1 MGRRS
6 HTQTLYLWMNGAF
19 VGTWRVRPHVGEI
32 LQYDDN
38 WVSSNQGRPLSLSL
52 PFTPGNQPHRGDA
65 VRAYFENLLPDS
77 KAIRERV
84 ARRFQTSSTEAFALL
99 AEIGRDCA
107 GALQILPSNTSPE
120 SVQEVKATPLN
131 DAEVAQVLRN
141 TLAPT
146 SRIDRD
152 SDDVEFRISIAG
164 AQEKTALSWLNNQWC
179 LPHGATPTTHILKL
193 PLGLVGNLKFDM
205 SDSIENEWLCSKI
218 LHAYGL
224 PVASTQILQFE
235 DMKVLAVERF
245 DRTWW
250 ENEEGKRW
258 LLRLPQEDMCQTTGT
273 PPHLKYESDGGPGVR
288 TIMKLLATSRNPD
301 RDRRT
306 FFQAQVLFWMLR
318 ATDGHAKNFS
328 IFLRPGGTYE
338 LTPLYDVLSAYP
350 VIGRGANQLSPF
362 KAKMAMAVRSKNTHW
377 VMRDIVRRHWLA
389 VGKEHGIVAPDG
401 RGAEVVLDDIVAQTP
416 EVVRSVRAMLPEK
429 FPEHVADSILNG
441 LQVAADKLAG

>member
-1 MGRRS
+1 
-6 HTQTLYLWMNGAF
+6 
-19 VGTWRVRPHVGEI
+19 
-32 LQYDDN
+32 
-38 WVSSNQGRPLSLSL
+38 
-52 PFTPGNQPHRGDA
+52 
-65 VRAYFENLLPDS
+65 
-77 KAIRERV
+77 
-84 ARRFQTSSTEAFALL
+84 
-99 AEIGRDCA
+99 
-107 GALQILPSNTSPE
+107 
-120 SVQEVKATPLN
+120 VKATPLN
-131 DAEVAQVLRN
+131 DAEVAQILRN
-141 TLAPT
+141 TLAPA
-146 SRIDRD
+146 SKINRD
-152 SDDVEFRISIAG
+152 NDDVDFRICIAG

-179 LPHGATPTTHILKL
+179 LPRSATPTTHILKL
-193 PLGLVGNLKFDM
+193 PLGLIGNLKFDM

-218 LHAYGL
+218 LQAYGV

-245 DRTWW
+245 DRMWW

-258 LLRLPQEDMCQTTGT
+258 LLRLPQEDMCQATGT

-288 TIMKLLATSRNPD
+288 TIMKLLATSRDPD

-306 FFQAQVLFWMLR
+306 FFWMLR

-350 VIGRGANQLSPF
+350 VIGKSANQLSPF

-377 VMRDIVRRHWLA
+377 AMWDIVRRHWLA

-401 RGAEVVLDDIVAQTP
+401 RGAEVVLDDMVEKTP
-416 EVVRSVRAMLPEK
+416 EVVRSVRALLPEN